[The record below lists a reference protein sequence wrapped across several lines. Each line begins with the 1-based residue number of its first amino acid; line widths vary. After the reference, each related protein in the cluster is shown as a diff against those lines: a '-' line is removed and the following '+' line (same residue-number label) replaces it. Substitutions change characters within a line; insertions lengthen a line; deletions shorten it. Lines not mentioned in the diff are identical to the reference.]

1 MEILSPFIF
10 GMITMLSII
19 FLIVIVVVIVK
30 VLRLEA
36 NKTSTELWIA
46 EVERSLATSLTE
58 TQAYISEVE
67 TKTNAYTDMRI
78 DKLQSKLND
87 KGPKELLKG

>member
-46 EVERSLATSLTE
+46 EVERSLRTSLTE
-58 TQAYISEVE
+58 THSYIAEIE

>member
-19 FLIVIVVVIVK
+19 FLIVIVAVIVK

-46 EVERSLATSLTE
+46 EVERSLADQLKD
-58 TQAYISEVE
+58 TQSYIIEME